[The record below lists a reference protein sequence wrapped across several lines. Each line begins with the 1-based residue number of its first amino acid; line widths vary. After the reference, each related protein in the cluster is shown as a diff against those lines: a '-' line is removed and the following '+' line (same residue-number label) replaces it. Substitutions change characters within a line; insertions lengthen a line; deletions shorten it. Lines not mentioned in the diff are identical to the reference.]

1 MRLPKK
7 GGGGALRQ
15 FSDLRGGFG
24 KKEEG
29 DIFEGGWYPNAH
41 YDVET
46 HYLQILL
53 CFRSLLSTYIVSYIY
68 TLREESQKVSWQK
81 NLMVLVL
88 TLFRMG
94 LFMSGGSKKAPFPK
108 ICLTYPTMMKLAVIL
123 YLKQIQKSYKHVTH
137 LLSSAG
143 ITIFSPEMNHF
154 VISRYTD
161 INCIL
166 QMIPNSFNF
175 FCL

>member
-1 MRLPKK
+1 
-7 GGGGALRQ
+7 
-15 FSDLRGGFG
+15 
-24 KKEEG
+24 
-29 DIFEGGWYPNAH
+29 
-41 YDVET
+41 
-46 HYLQILL
+46 
-53 CFRSLLSTYIVSYIY
+53 
-68 TLREESQKVSWQK
+68 
-81 NLMVLVL
+81 MVLVL

-175 FCL
+175 FLSLKVVLINIVAFMMSAKLATLGLFKMRLCHNFCS